1 MNFQEA
7 IGHLRGKRP
16 DLAAVY
22 DDRTIDE
29 GNAAEAHFV
38 ATDGQT
44 VFVNAESIA
53 SLEDDSAIHIAAF
66 MAQMILDDHLANVGD
81 RNHQYWH
88 YAANNA
94 VNARLAAD
102 GFTAR
107 PGFAAY
113 EERFAGM
120 DADAIYNVLM
130 AERADDGGQPWMRLE
145 GDEPVIED
153 AAHD

>member
-1 MNFQEA
+1 MNFQDA
-7 IGHLRGKRP
+7 IGHLRAKRP

-22 DDRTIDE
+22 DGKTIDE

-38 ATDGQT
+38 ATDGRT
-44 VFVNAESIA
+44 VFVNAENIA
-53 SLEDDSAIHIAAF
+53 SLEDDSAVYIAAF
-66 MAQMILDDHLANVGD
+66 MAQMILDDHLANVGG

-94 VNARLAAD
+94 VNARLAAE

-107 PGFAAY
+107 PGIAAY

-120 DADAIYNVLM
+120 DAGAIYDVLI
-130 AERADDGGQPWMRLE
+130 AEQADDGGQPWMRLE
-145 GDEPVIED
+145 GDEPDIDD
-153 AAHD
+153 AAHG